1 LTLSRGSE
9 RPLPAFATT
18 SLRRV
23 SFLLLAGCHSCA
35 GGSIFNSVLTT
46 NRDRKTVSDYMRLDE
61 TTRVELIQGEFLM
74 TPSPTYRHQ
83 AIVRNLLVLLHSFV
97 TRAGLGQI
105 VPAPLDV
112 ILSEHDV
119 VQPDLVFVAADH
131 FDRIKERLHGPPDLA
146 VEILSASN
154 AERDRIVKRDLYR
167 QYGVPEYWIV
177 DPDAQ
182 TIEVLS
188 LESGEWRLHGIF
200 GKSEELA
207 SPILPGLRLSLE
219 QVFV

>member
-1 LTLSRGSE
+1 MTKRSRCDATCFRDFAGNPGISLSQ
-9 RPLPAFATT
+9 
-18 SLRRV
+18 
-23 SFLLLAGCHSCA
+23 SF
-35 GGSIFNSVLTT
+35 
-46 NRDRKTVSDYMRLDE
+46 E
-61 TTRVELIQGEFLM
+61 
-74 TPSPTYRHQ
+74 
-83 AIVRNLLVLLHSFV
+83 
-97 TRAGLGQI
+97 
-105 VPAPLDV
+105 
-112 ILSEHDV
+112 
-119 VQPDLVFVAADH
+119 
-131 FDRIKERLHGPPDLA
+131 ERLHGPPDLA